1 MKINSLLVKRTFFAL
16 FFTLAFWFLYPVL
29 RVCFFLVTDPI
40 PEDRQFTLSELAIND
55 ASGLNETNHG
65 GVVRLD
71 EDFNQTINILKNAL
85 VRSKAENK
93 KIIPIGA
100 RHSMGKQSIMQNA
113 IHIDLSPLN
122 GMKIENG
129 LLRVQAGARW
139 KDALQYLAPQG
150 LSVEIMQSN
159 ADFSIG
165 GTLSV
170 NAHGWQP
177 DRPPVS
183 SSVKKIA
190 LFTVKGEIISCSRQ
204 ENSELFKHALG
215 GYGLFGIILEAW
227 IKPVPNEILRSSH
240 RVYHYKDFSKEWH
253 KMKENPVRLAFGRL
267 SVAQET
273 FFDQVLLT
281 NYATTGQ
288 ISTQPGKYDI
298 SFKSSIARAVFRASL
313 NSNRGKSFRQWMEN
327 FLGGEAGGVHARVNL
342 MLEPVRVFSNNNDKK
357 TDMLVEVFIP
367 QEKFSEFILEAK
379 KILQH
384 HSDTLLNVT
393 VREIKKDT
401 DSALPYAKGNMFGL
415 VMLFT
420 IDQTKKAENLLK
432 AQIRALFDASI
443 NQGGTFYLP
452 YRNYATPAHFTKGYP
467 DLQAFLVAKKK
478 WDPMETFHSGF
489 YDYLLNSFRGVSR
502 P

>member
-1 MKINSLLVKRTFFAL
+1 MNARLIKRSILVLLL
-16 FFTLAFWFLYPVL
+16 TLIFWFLYPAL
-29 RVCFFLVTDPI
+29 RVCFFLITDPI
-40 PEDRQFTLSELAIND
+40 PEDRTFTLSELAIND
-55 ASGLNETNHG
+55 ASGLNETKHG
-65 GVVRLD
+65 GIIRLNKD
-71 EDFNQTINILKNAL
+71 LNQSINILTNSLA
-85 VRSKAENK
+85 RSKAENK

-122 GMKIENG
+122 GMKMENG

-139 KDALQYLAPQG
+139 KDVLQFLAPLG

-177 DRPPVS
+177 DRPPVA
-183 SSVKKIA
+183 SSVQKIT
-190 LFTVKGEIISCSRQ
+190 LFTAKGEIIPCSRE
-204 ENSELFKHALG
+204 ENNELFKHAMG

-240 RVYHYKDFSKEWH
+240 QVYHYKDFSKEWN
-253 KMKENPVRLAFGRL
+253 KMKGNPVRLAFGRL

-281 NYATTGQ
+281 HYVTTGQ
-288 ISTQPGKYDI
+288 ISTQPGEYDI
-298 SFKSSIARAVFRASL
+298 SFRNSIARAVFRASL

-342 MLEPVRVFSNNNDKK
+342 MLEPVHVFTNNDDQK

-367 QEKFSEFILEAK
+367 QEKFSDFIQEAK
-379 KILQH
+379 KILQY

-401 DSALPYAKGNMFGL
+401 DSALPYAQNDMFGL

-420 IDQTKKAENLLK
+420 IEQNKKAEGFLK
-432 AQIRALFDASI
+432 KQICALFDASL

-452 YRNYATPAHFTKGYP
+452 YRNYATPSHFTKGYP
-467 DLQAFLVAKKK
+467 ALQAFLTAKKK
-478 WDPMETFHSGF
+478 WDPMETFYSGF
-489 YDYLLNSFRGVSR
+489 YDYLLESYKEGIT